1 MSNVCLTCMPAGQ
14 FVNPDSW
21 MLVKSLLWP
30 VNNNL
35 CLSDTA
41 ISLEYGWTLQVHT
54 SAAGRRKLNSI
65 SVHVVSDVSMTTQL
79 AILMSFNVKQ
89 LLVLQTP
96 YRLHDW
102 DAVYVP
108 ASTRKEN
115 TTPFGVNLM
124 RSQVLYRAAQGLK
137 DVEVVLARP
146 VVPPV
151 SSSLQC
157 ISAVVL

>member
-1 MSNVCLTCMPAGQ
+1 VTFIGSIYIVEYMCMHGRRPAYR
-14 FVNPDSW
+14 
-21 MLVKSLLWP
+21 
-30 VNNNL
+30 
-35 CLSDTA
+35 TA
-41 ISLEYGWTLQVHT
+41 ALRPCSATNSQNRVIQCHWVHT
-54 SAAGRRKLNSI
+54 SAAGRRKLDSI

>member
-1 MSNVCLTCMPAGQ
+1 MS
-14 FVNPDSW
+14 D
-21 MLVKSLLWP
+21 
-30 VNNNL
+30 
-35 CLSDTA
+35 
-41 ISLEYGWTLQVHT
+41 VH
-54 SAAGRRKLNSI
+54 
-65 SVHVVSDVSMTTQL
+65 VSMTTQL

-96 YRLHDW
+96 YRLHEK
-102 DAVYVP
+102 
-108 ASTRKEN
+108 RKEK
-115 TTPFGVNLM
+115 TTPFGGNLM

-137 DVEVVLARP
+137 DVEVVRARP